1 MSISKLMKKLKVLIC
16 DDSKLVRLKL
26 KDALEEI
33 ESLACDFEIFEAEDG
48 AESVEIYKAKK
59 PDLIF
64 LDIIMPKKSGVEVVK
79 EIINF
84 DKDAKIIMASS
95 VGTKE
100 NLQHALENG
109 AKDFIQKPL
118 NKDKIEKVIKKFI

>member
-1 MSISKLMKKLKVLIC
+1 MSISTVMKKVKVLIC

-26 KDALEEI
+26 KSALEELD
-33 ESLACDFEIFEAEDG
+33 LACEFDILEAKDG
-48 AESVEIYKAKK
+48 AESVDVYKEEE
-59 PDLIF
+59 PDIIF

-79 EIINF
+79 EIVNC
-84 DKDAKIIMASS
+84 DSDAKIIMASS

-100 NLQHALENG
+100 NLQQALKNG

-118 NKDKIEKVIKKFI
+118 NKEKIAKVVKKNI